1 MVTKEAKKIGRAVA
15 AIQVVSEMGDK
26 STLAKLAED
35 SDELV
40 VAGGGKSNLGDA
52 TYHVKR
58 ALETAEAFGLVKL
71 VRPTDV
77 SVTRVKK

>member
-1 MVTKEAKKIGRAVA
+1 MSKTETKKITRAAA
-15 AIQVVSEMGDK
+15 AIKTVAEMGDK
-26 STLAKLAED
+26 STLEKLAAD

-40 VAGGGKSNLGDA
+40 VAGGGKANPGDA
-52 TYHVKR
+52 KFHVRR

-77 SVTRVKK
+77 SVTRIKK

>member
-1 MVTKEAKKIGRAVA
+1 MSKTEAKKIGRAAA
-15 AIQVVSEMGDK
+15 AIRIVTEMGDR
-26 STLAKLAED
+26 STLEKLAAD

-52 TYHVKR
+52 KYHVRR